1 MMPVM
6 TNSSLSYERSKRTPI
21 HQLIDLDQYPIHDLD
36 SNAGRDLVSKC
47 QQSLA
52 DTAGALLPDF
62 VRPDALSR
70 MATEAEQLVEVSHR
84 YDRPREAFL
93 GHPRYGDG
101 DLDEFGDL
109 KKRLHENR
117 YNQVLNYQIPNDSDL
132 RALYLWPDLTEFVR
146 RVLNRDNLF
155 PSQCPHLALT
165 MKIAFEGDQ
174 DGWHYDPNDGVV
186 TLQLQTPDEGGVFEY
201 APYIRSDDDENYQG
215 VARLFD
221 SPDTEATRLRPA
233 AGTFMLFNGSRS
245 MHRVCQVDR
254 TRRPRVVAIF
264 SYDGNPDMVFSQS
277 YVDLVRSFPRG
288 RPQG

>member
-1 MMPVM
+1 MVPVM
-6 TNSSLSYERSKRTPI
+6 TNSSQSYERSKRTPI

-36 SNAGRDLVSKC
+36 SNAGRDLVWKC

-101 DLDEFGDL
+101 NLNEFGDL
-109 KKRLHENR
+109 KKRLHDNR

-165 MKIAFEGDQ
+165 MKVAFEGDQ

-186 TLQLQTPDEGGVFEY
+186 TLQLQTPDAGGVFEY

-233 AGTFMLFNGSRS
+233 AGTFMIFNGSRS
-245 MHRVCQVDR
+245 MHRVRQVGR
-254 TRRPRVVAIF
+254 TRCPRVVAIF

-277 YVDLVRSFPRG
+277 YVDLVRNFPRG
-288 RPQG
+288 RSQG

>member
-1 MMPVM
+1 MMPAM
-6 TNSSLSYERSKRTPI
+6 TQSTQSYERSNRAPI
-21 HQLIDLDQYPIHDLD
+21 EQLIDLGRYPIHQLD

-47 QQSLA
+47 QRSLA

-62 VRPDALSR
+62 VRPDALTR
-70 MATEAEQLVEVSHR
+70 MAREAEQLVEVSHR

-93 GHPRYGDG
+93 GHPRFGDG

-109 KKRLHENR
+109 KKRLHDNR

-146 RVLNRDNLF
+146 RVLNQDNLF

-186 TLQLQTPDEGGVFEY
+186 TLQLQTPDAGGVFEY

-245 MHRVCQVDR
+245 MHRVRQVGR
-254 TRRPRVVAIF
+254 TRRPRIVAIF

-288 RPQG
+288 ESQD

>member
-1 MMPVM
+1 MPVM
-6 TNSSLSYERSKRTPI
+6 TNSSQSYERSKRTPI

-109 KKRLHENR
+109 KKRLHDNR

-186 TLQLQTPDEGGVFEY
+186 TLQLQPGVQ
-201 APYIRSDDDENYQG
+201 AHSSHNP
-215 VARLFD
+215 
-221 SPDTEATRLRPA
+221 TE
-233 AGTFMLFNGSRS
+233 SR
-245 MHRVCQVDR
+245 
-254 TRRPRVVAIF
+254 
-264 SYDGNPDMVFSQS
+264 
-277 YVDLVRSFPRG
+277 
-288 RPQG
+288 

>member
-6 TNSSLSYERSKRTPI
+6 TNSSQSYERSKRTPI
-21 HQLIDLDQYPIHDLD
+21 HQLIDLDRYPIHELD

-70 MATEAEQLVEVSHR
+70 IATEAEQLVEVSHR

-109 KKRLHENR
+109 KKRLHDNR

-186 TLQLQTPDEGGVFEY
+186 TLQLQTPDAGGIFEY

-233 AGTFMLFNGSRS
+233 AGTFMIFNGSRS
-245 MHRVCQVDR
+245 MHRVRQVGR
-254 TRRPRVVAIF
+254 TRCPRVVAIF

-277 YVDLVRSFPRG
+277 YVDLVRNFPRG
-288 RPQG
+288 RSQG

>member
-1 MMPVM
+1 MMPAM
-6 TNSSLSYERSKRTPI
+6 TQSTQSYERSNRAPI
-21 HQLIDLDQYPIHDLD
+21 EQLIDLGRYPIHQLD

-47 QQSLA
+47 QRSLA

-62 VRPDALSR
+62 VRPDALTR
-70 MATEAEQLVEVSHR
+70 MAREAEQLVEVSHR

-93 GHPRYGDG
+93 GHPRFGDG

-109 KKRLHENR
+109 KKRLHDNR

-146 RVLNRDNLF
+146 RVLNQDNLF

-186 TLQLQTPDEGGVFEY
+186 TLQLQTPDAGGVFEY

-245 MHRVCQVDR
+245 MHRVRQVGR

-288 RPQG
+288 ESQD

>member
-1 MMPVM
+1 MPAM
-6 TNSSLSYERSKRTPI
+6 TQSTQSYERSKRAPI
-21 HQLIDLDQYPIHDLD
+21 EQLIDLGRYPIHQLD

-47 QQSLA
+47 QRSLA

-62 VRPDALSR
+62 VRPDALTR
-70 MATEAEQLVEVSHR
+70 MAREAEQLVEVSHR

-93 GHPRYGDG
+93 GHPRFGDG

-109 KKRLHENR
+109 KKRLHDNR

-146 RVLNRDNLF
+146 RVLNLGKLF

-186 TLQLQTPDEGGVFEY
+186 TLQLQTPDAGGVFEY

-215 VARLFD
+215 VAQLFD

-245 MHRVCQVDR
+245 MHRVRQVGR

-288 RPQG
+288 ESQD